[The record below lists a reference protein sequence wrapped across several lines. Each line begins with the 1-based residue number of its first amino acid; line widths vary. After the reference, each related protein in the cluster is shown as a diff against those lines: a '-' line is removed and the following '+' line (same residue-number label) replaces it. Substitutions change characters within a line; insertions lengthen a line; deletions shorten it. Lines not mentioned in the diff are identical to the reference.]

1 MLLVNFAHES
11 LILQYTNGGEA
22 GGGFP
27 LGGENSC
34 DSKHYE
40 LDNVEP
46 NGHFVLSLSFFLD
59 MLKIKVVHIYSQTYF
74 NSKLGNSKIPFN
86 FM

>member
-27 LGGENSC
+27 LGGKIAVIQSTMNWTMLSPMGI
-34 DSKHYE
+34 SFYHY
-40 LDNVEP
+40 
-46 NGHFVLSLSFFLD
+46 LSSW
-59 MLKIKVVHIYSQTYF
+59 TC
-74 NSKLGNSKIPFN
+74 
-86 FM
+86 